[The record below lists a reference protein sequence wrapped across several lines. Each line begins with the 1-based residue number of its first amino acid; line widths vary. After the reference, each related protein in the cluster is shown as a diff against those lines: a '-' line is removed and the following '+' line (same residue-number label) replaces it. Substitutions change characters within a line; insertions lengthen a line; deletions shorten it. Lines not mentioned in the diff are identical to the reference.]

1 MKWIVLSLLTFIFW
15 VGLYLYIYLG
25 FSKPVEV
32 SLTTSP
38 EMVMIYKEHF
48 GAYHKI
54 NSVIV
59 EVEKWLGEKG
69 IQCEATFGEYL
80 DDPNEV
86 AEDRLKSY
94 GGCIFETGEE
104 KLSQLEFPEFIK
116 FKVSPVK
123 KAIKASFEG
132 SPAIGPFRVYPK
144 INEMIQD
151 QRLVRDGG
159 SIEVYVVQGSQ
170 MATTYYQPVQEV
182 N

>member
-25 FSKPVEV
+25 FSKPVEI
-32 SLTTSP
+32 SFTTSP

-48 GAYHKI
+48 GPYHKI

-59 EVEKWLGEKG
+59 DVEKWLDDQG
-69 IQCEATFGEYL
+69 IQCDSTFGEYL

-86 AEDRLKSY
+86 SEDRLKSY
-94 GGCIFETGEE
+94 GGCLFEKGAE
-104 KLSQLEFPEFIK
+104 KLSQLERPEEIK
-116 FKVSPVK
+116 FKVTPSK
-123 KAIKASFEG
+123 KAIKASFDG

-144 INEMIQD
+144 INEMVRD

-159 SIEVYVVQGSQ
+159 SVEVYVVQGSQ
-170 MATTYYQPVQEV
+170 MTTTYYQPVQEIK
-182 N
+182 